1 MGVPARLDPAEGSRS
16 VEPIYDPPAVNWRLD
31 IEYDGSAFRG
41 WARQEGGVDTVQARL
56 EEALQIALRSEG
68 PVELTV
74 AGRTDSGVHALGQV
88 ASFTF
93 EGEMP
98 TTIVRSLNG
107 LTPRSIAVRAIAPV
121 AGFDARRDAVSR
133 TYCYRILTRRSDSP
147 FALNRAWWI
156 SRPID
161 RGLLDSCAKA
171 LAGQHDF
178 TAFTPTETY
187 HQRFE
192 RVIHSAEWIEEGDL
206 TAAAG
211 VPAGGDSIQFW
222 ITGDSFMRNM
232 VRILVGTMI
241 EVADGSRS
249 LADFEALLNGAE
261 RPEAGVTAPPQGL
274 YLVCVDYPDP
284 PPGGLSA

>member
-1 MGVPARLDPAEGSRS
+1 M
-16 VEPIYDPPAVNWRLD
+16 NWRLD

-41 WARQEGGVDTVQARL
+41 WAKQEGGVDTVQARL
-56 EEALQIALRSEG
+56 EEALRIALRIDE

-88 ASFTF
+88 ASFRF
-93 EGEMP
+93 DGEMP
-98 TTIVRSLNG
+98 PMIVRSLNG
-107 LTPRSIAVRAIAPV
+107 LTPRAIAVRAVTPI

-133 TYCYRILTRRSDSP
+133 TYCYRVLNRRPDSP
-147 FALNRAWWI
+147 FGVNRSWWV

-161 RGLLDSCAKA
+161 RDLLDACAKE
-171 LAGQHDF
+171 LVGRHDF

-187 HQRFE
+187 HKRFE
-192 RVIHSAEWIEEGDL
+192 RIIHSAKWVSEEGILDPGS
-206 TAAAG
+206 G
-211 VPAGGDSIQFW
+211 VRLDGDTLQFW

-232 VRILVGTMI
+232 VRILVGTML

-249 LADFEALLNGAE
+249 LENFRTLLEGAE

-274 YLVCVDYPDP
+274 YFVRVEY
-284 PPGGLSA
+284 